1 MNIAFFL
8 KPKSQVAY
16 LHAGN
21 TLRQG
26 LEKMRRHGFTA
37 VPVIAKDG
45 SYLGSVSEGDFLR
58 RILELGTVENAVM
71 EAVRIDDIVDADRHP
86 PVRITATME
95 DLLYRALEQNFVPVI
110 DDRGA
115 FMGIVTR
122 HDILQYFTDH
132 MHAQKGGDGVA
143 ER

>member
-1 MNIAFFL
+1 MGIKTAAPWNYFNF
-8 KPKSQVAY
+8 V
-16 LHAGN
+16 
-21 TLRQG
+21 
-26 LEKMRRHGFTA
+26 RRGYA
-37 VPVIAKDG
+37 LVVQDVRG
-45 SYLGSVSEGDFLR
+45 RSVSEGDFLR

-95 DLLYRALEQNFVPVI
+95 DLLYRAQEQNFVPVI

>member
-1 MNIAFFL
+1 MPN
-8 KPKSQVAY
+8 PKS
-16 LHAGN
+16 
-21 TLRQG
+21 
-26 LEKMRRHGFTA
+26 FTA

-95 DLLYRALEQNFVPVI
+95 DLLYRAQEQNFVPVI